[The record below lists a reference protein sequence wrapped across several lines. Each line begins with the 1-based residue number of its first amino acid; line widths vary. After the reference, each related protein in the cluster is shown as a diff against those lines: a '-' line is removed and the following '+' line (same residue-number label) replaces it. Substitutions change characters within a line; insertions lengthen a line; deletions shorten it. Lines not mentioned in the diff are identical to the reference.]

1 MVVTIHHIR
10 HNQRRSSSN
19 HLNLG
24 IDSALK
30 KKESDSHSESY
41 TSALEILSF
50 SPKSG
55 LPVADLEKLSIGFV
69 IDFCLTKQS
78 LLNGKPDEDED
89 KYYKLKDVLPFVIEN
104 YENGEISEE
113 EYKGFI
119 EKYQSL
125 EDYYGWEY
133 D

>member
-1 MVVTIHHIR
+1 MTVT
-10 HNQRRSSSN
+10 
-19 HLNLG
+19 
-24 IDSALK
+24 
-30 KKESDSHSESY
+30 
-41 TSALEILSF
+41 
-50 SPKSG
+50 
-55 LPVADLEKLSIGFV
+55 DLEKLSIGFV

-89 KYYKLKDVLPFVIEN
+89 KYYKLKDILPFVIEN